1 MAEDMNPRSGAA
13 VPAAEWSVGG
23 RWARL
28 WQHLLVTDW
37 QARRAFPPAAL
48 DRLQAAIAAGEDLH
62 DAQVCFVVEADLDLA
77 AVWRG
82 VTPRERAIELF
93 AQYRVWDT
101 ADNNGVLVYL
111 QLADRAVEI
120 VADRGC
126 AARIAE
132 SEWSAVA
139 RGIRDACGHG
149 RYVAG
154 ALAGLEVVCIL
165 LARHFPRR
173 SAAARRNELPDRP
186 VVL

>member
-1 MAEDMNPRSGAA
+1 MGEDLNPRAGVSSREAGAA
-13 VPAAEWSVGG
+13 SGG

-28 WQHLLVTDW
+28 WRHLLVTDW

-48 DRLQAAIAAGEDLH
+48 DRIQAAIAAGEELH
-62 DAQVCFVVEADLDLA
+62 DGQVCFVVEADLDLA

-82 VTPRERAIELF
+82 VTPRERAVDLF

-139 RGIRDACGHG
+139 RGIRDACSLG
-149 RYVAG
+149 RPVAG

-173 SAAARRNELPDRP
+173 GGTARRNELPDRP